1 VDIWV
6 VVLTLKEMVVI
17 KKLIPMARL
26 TVAFKEQIRNLSKKE
41 LEDIVIKLAS
51 KKDNWDYLQV
61 NYLDKECGEIDLLNE
76 AKADIDKLRMK
87 RYKGYAEE
95 LKRANLLS
103 ACIKRINAFTKVS
116 KDNKLEADLV
126 EYVLRI
132 PFSGSEHMLGTY
144 YTGYDYKVALLVRRL
159 VNLVTGKLHED
170 FKLDYKDKINRYLD
184 LLHRNSDHIETV
196 YKLPNRI
203 D

>member
-1 VDIWV
+1 
-6 VVLTLKEMVVI
+6 
-17 KKLIPMARL
+17 MARL

-132 PFSGSEHMLGTY
+132 PFSGSEHMLGTCF
-144 YTGYDYKVALLVRRL
+144 TGYDYKVALLVRRL